1 MVLSR
6 PVGPRAS
13 AEAPCWQRAS
23 GAIASRSPCGC
34 TGLLVAVVML
44 SRCPPDAWTQMLD
57 RVSAEARL
65 AGGGTVLIVGAN
77 SGPGPGRG
85 SDPTFMWLA
94 GSDARKLD
102 KVLVEPMPH
111 ILRALRFNIRQI
123 PRARAIGAAVAD
135 TNGWLP
141 MFCLGASNLSTA
153 SPGVVQLS
161 EKAQQG
167 GVPNWVSGTC
177 SLSRE
182 RLFSTRDFCARNRYS
197 VRSSTVACRRP
208 GAAAEARHAAFE
220 ELITET
226 SVHAMT
232 PSALLERH
240 VHAPVVY
247 LQIDAEGHDDQVVLQ
262 FLRAAELK
270 PFPVAITFESMLL
283 DESRLQS
290 TLSHLRAAGYTQQC
304 QSGQNVISQRVKT

>member
-1 MVLSR
+1 
-6 PVGPRAS
+6 
-13 AEAPCWQRAS
+13 
-23 GAIASRSPCGC
+23 
-34 TGLLVAVVML
+34 
-44 SRCPPDAWTQMLD
+44 
-57 RVSAEARL
+57 
-65 AGGGTVLIVGAN
+65 
-77 SGPGPGRG
+77 
-85 SDPTFMWLA
+85 MWLA

-247 LQIDAEGHDDQVVLQ
+247 LQIDAEGHD
-262 FLRAAELK
+262 
-270 PFPVAITFESMLL
+270 
-283 DESRLQS
+283 
-290 TLSHLRAAGYTQQC
+290 
-304 QSGQNVISQRVKT
+304 

>member
-1 MVLSR
+1 
-6 PVGPRAS
+6 
-13 AEAPCWQRAS
+13 
-23 GAIASRSPCGC
+23 
-34 TGLLVAVVML
+34 
-44 SRCPPDAWTQMLD
+44 MLD

-85 SDPTFMWLA
+85 SDPAFMWLA

-161 EKAQQG
+161 EKAQREGMRTLQKNKG
-167 GVPNWVSGTC
+167 FHESGTV
-177 SLSRE
+177 
-182 RLFSTRDFCARNRYS
+182 AAA
-197 VRSSTVACRRP
+197 VASSTCIA
-208 GAAAEARHAAFE
+208 
-220 ELITET
+220 
-226 SVHAMT
+226 
-232 PSALLERH
+232 
-240 VHAPVVY
+240 
-247 LQIDAEGHDDQVVLQ
+247 
-262 FLRAAELK
+262 
-270 PFPVAITFESMLL
+270 
-283 DESRLQS
+283 
-290 TLSHLRAAGYTQQC
+290 
-304 QSGQNVISQRVKT
+304 